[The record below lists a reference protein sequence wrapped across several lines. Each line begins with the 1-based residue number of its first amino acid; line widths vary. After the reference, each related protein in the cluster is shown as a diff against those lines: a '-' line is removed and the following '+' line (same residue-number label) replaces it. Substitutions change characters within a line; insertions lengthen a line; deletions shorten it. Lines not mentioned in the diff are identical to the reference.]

1 MNTIADLTA
10 TLTNALGLPRRL
22 VDETAEHLREAG
34 MLPGDAAVAT
44 TPEHAVVL
52 LLGLMA
58 APEPKDAPNVARLYF
73 QLPLDCVTRAE
84 ATPDGSTEL
93 FDISDPSPVM
103 ADVRDIG
110 ETFGAYLTSQVE
122 FSKTDPDFF
131 VQPGEIIV
139 GGGPGTATGAVG
151 IQIQDGNHFVC
162 GFVKFSLAPLGGGRH
177 PDDAPL
183 ARLDCH
189 ATVPDTIFEVLY
201 RFFADAPDGTQK
213 IARSH
218 IENAPHLSGGHS

>member
-10 TLTNALGLPRRL
+10 TLANALGLPRRL
-22 VDETAEHLREAG
+22 VDETAEHLQEAG
-34 MLPGDAAVAT
+34 MLPSDPAAAT

-58 APEPKDAPNVARLYF
+58 APEPKDAPNCARLYR
-73 QLPLDCVTRAE
+73 QLPLDRITRAE
-84 ATPDGSTEL
+84 PMPDGSSEL
-93 FDISDPSPVM
+93 FDIFDPSPIM
-103 ADVRDIG
+103 ADFRNIG

-139 GGGPGTATGAVG
+139 GGGPGTASGAVG
-151 IQIQDGNHFVC
+151 IGVRDGNYFIC

-177 PDDAPL
+177 PDDAPV

-189 ATVPDTIFEVLY
+189 ATVPDTIFEVLH
-201 RFFADAPDGTQK
+201 RFFGDAPGGTQK
-213 IARSH
+213 IAKPNT
-218 IENAPHLSGGHS
+218 ENAAHLSDSRS